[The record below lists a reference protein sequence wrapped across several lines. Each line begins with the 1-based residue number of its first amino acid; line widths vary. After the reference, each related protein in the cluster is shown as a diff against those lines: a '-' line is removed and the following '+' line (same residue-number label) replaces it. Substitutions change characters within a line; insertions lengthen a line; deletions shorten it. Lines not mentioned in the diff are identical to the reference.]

1 MGSSKGGEAENRY
14 LTHFEVIS
22 SVVAADGGRCKVF
35 VSQNDLDQNIS
46 IDSNT
51 ISIFHSDR
59 ESVNET
65 LYSPA

>member
-1 MGSSKGGEAENRY
+1 MMAENRFS
-14 LTHFEVIS
+14 THFEVIR
-22 SVVAADGGRCKVF
+22 SVVAADSGRCEVF